1 MPLLW
6 VDVPVVPVVPAPVV
20 VLPPEVVDPLEPEVA
35 AMVVAGDE
43 PVAFKQLVDPEP
55 HVRAYIYQRE
65 SLLTAC
71 LNGERSR
78 L

>member
-35 AMVVAGDE
+35 AMVVAGEE

-55 HVRAYIYQRE
+55 HVRAYIYQRK

>member
-1 MPLLW
+1 MFWL
-6 VDVPVVPVVPAPVV
+6 VVPVVAVVPAPVV
-20 VLPPEVVDPLEPEVA
+20 VLPPEVGVDPLAPEVA
-35 AMVVAGDE
+35 AMVVAGEE